1 MYLFI
6 TVAEVK
12 NHRFLNFLAMIVKC
26 LCAKTFQNE
35 IKAQE
40 DSLASTGGICEKLTS
55 STELKD
61 FRGFPLYYVSSI
73 YTQYFR
79 TLIYEQKYSINH
91 FLRYIVQEKWSVGG
105 LLLI

>member
-55 STELKD
+55 YTESYWKELMKI
-61 FRGFPLYYVSSI
+61 FF
-73 YTQYFR
+73 F
-79 TLIYEQKYSINH
+79 
-91 FLRYIVQEKWSVGG
+91 
-105 LLLI
+105 